1 LTELLGEVLG
11 GKPRHHVGVA
21 AAASGTMTVTGRA
34 GHSAARPEIERTAAM
49 HPAAS
54 VAANF
59 RL

>member
-1 LTELLGEVLG
+1 MSVL
-11 GKPRHHVGVA
+11 PPA
-21 AAASGTMTVTGRA
+21 AKGTMTVTGRA
-34 GHSAARPEIERTAAM
+34 GHSGTRSEIERTAAM

>member
-11 GKPRHHVGVA
+11 GKPRYHVGVQ
-21 AAASGTMTVTGRA
+21 
-34 GHSAARPEIERTAAM
+34 SAARPEIERTAAM